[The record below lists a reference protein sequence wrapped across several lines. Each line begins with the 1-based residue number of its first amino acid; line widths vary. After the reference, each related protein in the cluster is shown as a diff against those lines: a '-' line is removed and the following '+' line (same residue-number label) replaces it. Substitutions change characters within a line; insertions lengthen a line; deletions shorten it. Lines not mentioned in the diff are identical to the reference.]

1 MLGDPGVEHRE
12 VIKVVPGSKCFLRLD
27 AKTRLQRF
35 EHRPFMIDG
44 VTEPEIDGVSLEREV
59 GHPATL
65 ETQIL
70 NDAVHLV
77 IVLRNQAYQP
87 SVLSIRARL
96 PLIQDIR
103 LDLCQQQSGFG
114 EKLFVVAVALLVPV
128 GERFPTLLGPA
139 KNLALSRQSKVRYAR
154 EKFHTLVDQREAA
167 PGVYRQ
173 QSPSFS

>member
-1 MLGDPGVEHRE
+1 MLGDPRVEHRE

-44 VTEPEIDGVSLEREV
+44 VTEPQIDGVSLEREV

-77 IVLRNQAYQP
+77 IVLRN
-87 SVLSIRARL
+87 
-96 PLIQDIR
+96 
-103 LDLCQQQSGFG
+103 
-114 EKLFVVAVALLVPV
+114 
-128 GERFPTLLGPA
+128 
-139 KNLALSRQSKVRYAR
+139 
-154 EKFHTLVDQREAA
+154 
-167 PGVYRQ
+167 
-173 QSPSFS
+173 